1 VKAPEHGRE
10 AHQVEPDS
18 AAQRPREPLRPEE
31 AWQMLALVSSLSPS
45 DRRELLGERKDPV
58 AAVRALARGQV
69 QSCEPPWEVGEWR
82 HRTAVAAMKVHGMG
96 GRIISHGSP
105 EYSSDLAEIADPPPV
120 LYVRGEVPSAPGIA
134 IVGSRDCT
142 SYGRRFAFRLATEL
156 AHAGLTVISGLA
168 RGIDAAAHRGALEGG
183 GPTVAVLPC
192 GIERVYP
199 ARHYALA
206 RRIASQGAL
215 LTEFPLRTQV
225 APWNFPQRN
234 RLIAGLARVTVVVEA
249 AARSG
254 ARITARLAQQ
264 SGREVVAV
272 PGPVTSP
279 MSEGANALL
288 GEGAH
293 VCASWQDAIKHLHP
307 ELEAAARARHAATV
321 SPSQPRAPRDLPA
334 SERACLAAIPV
345 SGVCGSEELAARS
358 GLAVPALLAALTSLE
373 VRGLVRSIG
382 GQRYERMQQEE
393 LQASPRRRDDR
404 DKPR

>member
-1 VKAPEHGRE
+1 
-10 AHQVEPDS
+10 
-18 AAQRPREPLRPEE
+18 
-31 AWQMLALVSSLSPS
+31 MLALASSLSPS
-45 DRRELLGERKDPV
+45 ARRELLGARKDPV
-58 AAVRALARGQV
+58 VAVHALARGKV
-69 QSCEPPWEVGEWR
+69 PSCAPPWELGEWR
-82 HRTAVAAMKVHGMG
+82 RQAAAAAAQVHKVG
-96 GRIISHGSP
+96 GRIIPHGSP
-105 EYSSDLAEIADPPPV
+105 EYSTDLVEIADPPPV

-142 SYGRRFAFRLATEL
+142 SYGRRIAFRIATEL
-156 AHAGLTVISGLA
+156 AHAGLAVISGLA

-215 LTEFPLRTQV
+215 LTEFPLRTEV

-254 ARITARLAQQ
+254 ARITAELALQ

-272 PGPVTSP
+272 PGPITSP
-279 MSEGANALL
+279 TSEGANALL
-288 GEGAH
+288 GAGAY
-293 VCASWQDAIKHLHP
+293 VCASWRDVIKHLHP

-321 SPSQPRAPRDLPA
+321 ARRREPQDLPA
-334 SERACLAAIPV
+334 PERACLTAIPA
-345 SGVCGSEELAARS
+345 SAACGSEELAARS

-382 GQRYERMQQEE
+382 GQRYERAAQEGP
-393 LQASPRRRDDR
+393 QACPRARDE
-404 DKPR
+404 PR